1 MIAIIDYKAGNIASV
16 TNALARFDI
25 DYTVTNSTE
34 ELDKA
39 DGIIFPGVGH
49 ANTAMKSLEELH
61 LDDWIRQTQKP
72 VLGICVGMQL
82 LFESTEEGPAET
94 LGIIPG
100 HLKKFDSA
108 KGKVPHMGW
117 NNFESISNRDP
128 LLKGLNKD
136 TYLYY
141 VHSYYAPVNSYS
153 TASCGYINS
162 FAAVVHRDNYFGVQF
177 HPEKS
182 SREGALILQN
192 FLDIVYQR

>member
-162 FAAVVHRDNYFGVQF
+162 FAAVVRRDNYFGVQF